1 MKSNEL
7 ILVLE
12 DDRVD
17 ALALT
22 HAFRDAG
29 VTNSMHICASSKD
42 ALAYLLRDD
51 VPLPGLILLDLNLPG
66 MSGLDFLRHIKGEAA
81 WRRIP
86 VIVLTTSNE
95 ERDRHQA
102 FDLSAA
108 GYIVKPMNY
117 DAFVDMIRAV
127 ASYWLLNE
135 SPN

>member
-1 MKSNEL
+1 MKPNEL

-17 ALALT
+17 ALALI

-29 VTNSMHICASSKD
+29 VTNPMQICSSGKE
-42 ALAYLLRDD
+42 ALEQLLKED
-51 VPLPGLILLDLNLPG
+51 VPLPGIILLDLNLPG
-66 MSGLDFLRHIKGEAA
+66 MSGLDFLRHIKSQTH

-108 GYIVKPMNY
+108 GYLVKPMNY
-117 DAFVDMIRAV
+117 DAFVDIMKAV
-127 ASYWLLNE
+127 ASYWLHNE

>member
-1 MKSNEL
+1 MKPNEL

-29 VTNSMHICASSKD
+29 VTNPMQICSSGKE
-42 ALAYLLRDD
+42 ALEQLLKED

-66 MSGLDFLRHIKGEAA
+66 MSGLDFLRHIKNQTR

-108 GYIVKPMNY
+108 GYLVKPMNY
-117 DAFVDMIRAV
+117 DAFVAIMKVV
-127 ASYWLLNE
+127 ASYWLHNE